1 MAKLITCFI
10 KRQVLIIKDYKIM
23 KITRSSSPENFT
35 ATKSRKSIELF
46 EDYVEAIN
54 EINLKKVRE
63 KCRSL

>member
-1 MAKLITCFI
+1 
-10 KRQVLIIKDYKIM
+10 M

-54 EINLKKVRE
+54 EINLKKV
-63 KCRSL
+63 S